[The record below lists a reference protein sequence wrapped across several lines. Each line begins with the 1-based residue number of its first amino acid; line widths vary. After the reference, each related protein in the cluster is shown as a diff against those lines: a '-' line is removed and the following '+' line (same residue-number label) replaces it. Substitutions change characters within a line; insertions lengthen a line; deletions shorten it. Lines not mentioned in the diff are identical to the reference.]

1 MAKAPAATRNTT
13 SAVSWGQGSTSS
25 TVASGLASAINTAA
39 SAVVTATANGD
50 TVELVSNATG
60 SGTDYAV
67 SASVIDTQTANYPS
81 LFPSPSYQA
90 DAVSMAGGR
99 NAASSYGTIYSYSV
113 PAGGYAPNGNLLSYD
128 DPIVMGSW
136 DFQYDTLNRVAAA
149 SSTAPKDAPS
159 GHPTNSY
166 PNYCWSYDAF
176 GNRTEQMSASV
187 VFASGQGGGNTCST
201 TGNLG
206 ENVWAQYNGANN
218 QMSATSQN
226 GSQSSYYDASGN
238 VTYDGSNFY
247 AYDGE
252 GRLCAVYDALA
263 SSMTGY
269 AYDAEGRLCAVQLP
283 SINGGTRYQYL
294 YDATGTRVGKATF
307 TGSFPAINTTC
318 AAPGAAAGFVLT
330 AQYLLDQ
337 GGDQVTELNTTSGT
351 MAWAHSNVWA
361 GAHLDA
367 TYDTKGLHFHL
378 SDPLGTR
385 RVQSNTYGQVEENIL
400 SLPFGDGLSEVIPT
414 GAPATADDATEHH
427 FTGKERDTESGNDY
441 FGARYYGSSMGRM
454 MSPDPGWLLAV
465 DPTNPQSWNQYAY
478 VLNNPLRFT
487 DPSGM
492 ECVWD
497 DGSYDAADD
506 PDTGSADKCSGQGGT
521 WVDPDLF
528 ENALLT
534 NGQNANIQYGSWSG
548 QANSTIASSWLTS
561 SSTTTTTDD
570 GSLLAAVQNTLGAV
584 QQNGFDLTGI
594 QNYTAMDVFNW
605 AATGTHT
612 PNGCASGV
620 VGCLYHHGHWCGAGG
635 SGAPVDATDSACL
648 VHDFLYAMY
657 GYTAGSNYDGYN
669 PGLQEI
675 NQGLCDTAGN
685 GAISAYFGS
694 GVEAISIATINWT
707 GNPSCK

>member
-1 MAKAPAATRNTT
+1 MTT
-13 SAVSWGQGSTSS
+13 WSGSSPHKCQRGRPH
-25 TVASGLASAINTAA
+25 AY
-39 SAVVTATANGD
+39 VVTATANGD

-441 FGARYYGSSMGRM
+441 FEARYYSSAMGRF
-454 MSPDPGWLLAV
+454 MSPDWSAKEEPVPYAKLGDPQTLNLYSYVENGPLNRVDADGHADQVVPNSAMTPLAECYDQGSSSGCPG
-465 DPTNPQSWNQYAY
+465 
-478 VLNNPLRFT
+478 
-487 DPSGM
+487 
-492 ECVWD
+492 
-497 DGSYDAADD
+497 
-506 PDTGSADKCSGQGGT
+506 
-521 WVDPDLF
+521 
-528 ENALLT
+528 
-534 NGQNANIQYGSWSG
+534 G
-548 QANSTIASSWLTS
+548 QAAGQVSSGIDHDTS
-561 SSTTTTTDD
+561 DANNRAHAD
-570 GSLLAAVQNTLGAV
+570 QAAAN
-584 QQNGFDLTGI
+584 
-594 QNYTAMDVFNW
+594 
-605 AATGTHT
+605 
-612 PNGCASGV
+612 
-620 VGCLYHHGHWCGAGG
+620 
-635 SGAPVDATDSACL
+635 
-648 VHDFLYAMY
+648 
-657 GYTAGSNYDGYN
+657 
-669 PGLQEI
+669 
-675 NQGLCDTAGN
+675 AGN
-685 GAISAYFGS
+685 GAAQPAQAQQNANRQPDGSYKATSAQLKKMQEAADKKTTIGDGECVTACKKFT
-694 GVEAISIATINWT
+694 GVPGPTSSWRGGKPASELTDKDKGTAIATFVKGSDGEWHYLPDSGGHKNSGTFMGTSTNRTFWMADQWPGQKPVSIWNV
-707 GNPSCK
+707 GNDSDNASMNAGSYRVIIVPNP